1 MVRVGTAEARTLVD
15 REAVVVVARLAR
27 PVLQV
32 IALAF
37 VSIPVIRARWGAA
50 AQSAAEAELTRQG
63 VPATV
68 LAENKLRFDAGGHE
82 TAAPVSIAAVL
93 IGLAA
98 LNLFGSPLGE
108 TLTWF
113 LQPLIILING
123 AILYSQLTAA
133 RAVEGAFAKKGDPVL
148 RRIDVP
154 AFLTAAEKAFP
165 SWVFPAAQNV
175 RHTITFAG
183 SAAILVLLAIS

>member
-1 MVRVGTAEARTLVD
+1 MNATIASIQV
-15 REAVVVVARLAR
+15 
-27 PVLQV
+27 V

-63 VPATV
+63 VPTTV

-82 TAAPVSIAAVL
+82 TAAPASIAAVL
-93 IGLAA
+93 VALAA

-108 TLTWF
+108 TLTWIV
-113 LQPLIILING
+113 QPLIILING
-123 AILYSQLTAA
+123 AILYSQLTAV
-133 RAVEGAFAKKGDPVL
+133 RAVESAFAKKGDPML
-148 RRIDVP
+148 LRIDVP

-165 SWVFPAAQNV
+165 SWVFPSAQNV
-175 RHTITFAG
+175 RHVIAFAG
-183 SAAILVLLAIS
+183 SAAVLVLLAIN